1 MPLRLQRE
9 MCRENF
15 MAISIGIDYTPG
27 RWRICSVEQGKQT
40 EFQTC
45 ATAGEMQ
52 ALASQVCALYPEP
65 TIVMSLD
72 VTTPFGPLA
81 ALTEPQV
88 NHLAQR
94 YHPTPACTELK
105 EALLALRSL
114 SLRTYCAPSVECLP
128 TLPAYRR
135 LLRPAL
141 GNANEVCA
149 IVALLHHMRE
159 QEASWPEMNFF
170 YVNAGESGTCV
181 LVIKDGQIVNGIGQV
196 QGSPLPAA
204 YQYLATLKSTE
215 DAEEESRRA
224 VFRQAQ
230 EEAFWEGLRQDLAGL
245 LAVHQIEDVVLL
257 GQKSPALVE
266 RLADLY
272 QVYLFPHAEP
282 DGASYEAALGAALLA
297 EGLEQDGCA
306 AEVANHLQIPW
317 AGQSASSFPPF
328 SAS

>member
-1 MPLRLQRE
+1 MT
-9 MCRENF
+9 
-15 MAISIGIDYTPG
+15 ISIGIDYTPG
-27 RWRICSVEQGKQT
+27 RWHICSVEQGKQA
-40 EFQTC
+40 EFQSC

-52 ALASQVCALYPEP
+52 ALVSQVCALYPEP

-72 VTTPFGPLA
+72 VTTPFA
-81 ALTEPQV
+81 ALPTLTEQQV
-88 NHLAQR
+88 DHLAQR

-105 EALLALRSL
+105 EALLVLRSL
-114 SLRTYCAPSVECLP
+114 SLRTYCAPSVEYLP

-181 LVIKDGQIVNGIGQV
+181 LVIKDGQIVNGIGLV
-196 QGSPLPAA
+196 QGSPLPAV
-204 YQYLATLKSTE
+204 YHYLATLESME
-215 DAEEESRRA
+215 NAEEESRRA
-224 VFRQAQ
+224 AFRQAQ
-230 EEAFWEGLRQDLAGL
+230 EAAFWEGLRQDLAGL

-257 GQKSPALVE
+257 GQKSPALIE

-272 QVYLFPHAEP
+272 QVYLFPHAGP
-282 DGASYEAALGAALLA
+282 NGSGYEAALGAALLA
-297 EGLEQDGCA
+297 EGLERDGCA
-306 AEVANHLQIPW
+306 AEVVNHLQLPQ
-317 AGQSASSFPPF
+317 AGQSASALPPF
-328 SAS
+328 SVS

>member
-1 MPLRLQRE
+1 
-9 MCRENF
+9 

-27 RWRICSVEQGKQT
+27 RWHICSVEQSKQA
-40 EFQTC
+40 EFQFC
-45 ATAGEMQ
+45 ATAGEML
-52 ALASQVCALYPEP
+52 ALVSQVCALYPEP
-65 TIVMSLD
+65 TIVISLD
-72 VTTPFGPLA
+72 VATPFTSLP
-81 ALTEPQV
+81 ALTEQQV
-88 NHLAQR
+88 DRLAQR

-105 EALLALRSL
+105 EAQLALRSL
-114 SLRTYCAPSVECLP
+114 SLRTYCAPSVEYLP

-135 LLRPAL
+135 LLRPTL

-181 LVIKDGQIVNGIGQV
+181 LVIKDGQIVNGIGLV
-196 QGSPLPAA
+196 QGSPLPAV
-204 YQYLATLKSTE
+204 YHYLATLESTE

-224 VFRQAQ
+224 AFRQAQ

-257 GQKSPALVE
+257 GQKSPALIE

-272 QVYLFPHAEP
+272 QVYLFPHAGP
-282 DGASYEAALGAALLA
+282 NGQGYEAALGAALLA
-297 EGLEQDGCA
+297 EGLEGDGCA
-306 AEVANHLQIPW
+306 AEVVEHLRISQ
-317 AGQSASSFPPF
+317 AGQSVSALPPF
-328 SAS
+328 SVS